1 MLVLMVSKI
10 SLLGNLDIYIFN
22 IFNIDEISKIIG
34 KENTVHLCVKTGNMA
49 NIIINS
55 IAQYNNYIR

>member
-1 MLVLMVSKI
+1 M
-10 SLLGNLDIYIFN
+10 FN
-22 IFNIDEISKIIG
+22 IFDTDEISKIIG